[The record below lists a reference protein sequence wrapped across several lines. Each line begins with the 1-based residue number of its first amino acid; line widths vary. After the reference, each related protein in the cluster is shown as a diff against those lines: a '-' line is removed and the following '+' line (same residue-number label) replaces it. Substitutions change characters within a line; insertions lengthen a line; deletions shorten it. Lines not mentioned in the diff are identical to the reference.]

1 MARLLVTADWHI
13 RGDAPVCRVNPD
25 EWLSDQAK
33 SIEQLIPIVDKEHCD
48 EMWVMGD
55 IFHRSRTST
64 EATVQALALLS
75 KFTIP
80 VRVLPGN
87 HDLNAH
93 AYGNLDKSTI
103 GAIYALEHVHELK
116 SHGTSPIVSAY
127 AFGTEPETIPHCDI
141 WCLHSL
147 VFPDNDSRPLPNI
160 GIIAEELL
168 PFTDA
173 KVILTGDYHH
183 GYVREFGDRK
193 VITPG
198 CINIQASDM
207 DGYQPK
213 CYILDTDDFSV
224 KEIALE
230 TFGKV
235 HKDPMRESRQELE
248 TYLEGLQDF
257 EVPHLDYIAN
267 VREALIKEQQG
278 VQDAVN
284 DVLDAYNPEKA

>member
-1 MARLLVTADWHI
+1 MIVCLTADWHI

-33 SIEQLIPIVDKEHCD
+33 SIEQLIPIAAKCD
-48 EMWVMGD
+48 EMWVLGD

-64 EATVQALALLS
+64 EATVQALSLLS
-75 KFTIP
+75 KFTVP

-103 GAIYALEHVHELK
+103 GTIYSLDNVTELK
-116 SHGTSPIVSAY
+116 SHGASPSVEAY
-127 AFGTEPETIPHCDI
+127 AFGTEPEQIPHCDI

-147 VFPDNDSRPLPNI
+147 VFPDNEARPLPTI
-160 GIIAEELL
+160 GIIAEDLL
-168 PFTDA
+168 PFSDA
-173 KVILTGDYHH
+173 RVICTGDYHH
-183 GYVREFGDRK
+183 GYVKEFGDRK
-193 VITPG
+193 VVTPG

-207 DGYQPK
+207 EDYKPK
-213 CYILDTDDFSV
+213 CYILDTSDFSV
-224 KEIALE
+224 TEIPLK

-235 HKDPMRESRQELE
+235 HKDPKRESRQELE
-248 TYLEGLQDF
+248 TYMEGLQDF

-267 VREALIKEQQG
+267 VREALINEPKG
-278 VQDAVN
+278 VQDSVE
-284 DVLDAYNPEKA
+284 DILDAYNPDKQ